1 MDIDPN
7 KLIATPL
14 VAGLVGACVGLKFA
28 PGVNWSERTI
38 NVLTGSACAGFVA
51 PAAGELFKLTTPSM
65 LSCLS
70 FFLGMFGMSL
80 AAAIMV
86 GLRDVKVGEII
97 QSWFSRGGR

>member
-1 MDIDPN
+1 MDLDPS
-7 KLIATPL
+7 KFVATPL
-14 VAGLVGACVGLKFA
+14 TAGLIGAMVGLKFA
-28 PGVNWSERTI
+28 PGLTWTERTV
-38 NVLTGSACAGFVA
+38 NVLSGSACAGFIA

-65 LSCLS
+65 LSALA

>member
-1 MDIDPN
+1 VDLDPQ

-14 VAGLVGACVGLKFA
+14 VAGLVGALVGLKFA
-28 PGVNWSERTI
+28 PGINWSERTI
-38 NVLTGSACAGFVA
+38 NILTGSACAGFVA
-51 PAAGELFKLTTPSM
+51 PACGEIFKLTTPSM

-80 AAAIMV
+80 AAAIMT

-97 QSWFSRGGR
+97 QSWLTRRGR